1 MTPWTTVGNHHP
13 EKLNPST
20 DTNIFHDSGKSPE
33 AVFYNEAGQELERLD
48 ISGMKRAELREL
60 MEVKGIKKKAE
71 EEPAAHDEI

>member
-1 MTPWTTVGNHHP
+1 M
-13 EKLNPST
+13 
-20 DTNIFHDSGKSPE
+20 
-33 AVFYNEAGQELERLD
+33 FYNEAGQELERLD